1 MFQNS
6 ERQQLR
12 NHPGMS
18 FRGRR
23 NWPPEWF
30 PSPSKS
36 GDTVT
41 GEIGTL
47 EEVFRSVLDK
57 SRCYLTIRH
66 EGQAYIGVLRFDD
79 SNFCKEIS
87 DLLEHNNG
95 RAIHEIASMEVGPSV
110 EEFDSG
116 DQ

>member
-6 ERQQLR
+6 ELLQHRRL
-12 NHPGMS
+12 S

-30 PSPSKS
+30 PTPSKS

-57 SRCYLTIRH
+57 SRCYLTIRD

>member
-1 MFQNS
+1 MKRCF
-6 ERQQLR
+6 E
-12 NHPGMS
+12 
-18 FRGRR
+18 
-23 NWPPEWF
+23 
-30 PSPSKS
+30 
-36 GDTVT
+36 
-41 GEIGTL
+41 
-47 EEVFRSVLDK
+47 SVLDK

-95 RAIHEIASMEVGPSV
+95 RAIHEIASMELGPRV